1 MEQEEYNRVIKL
13 AEAVVQE
20 KYPDM
25 LKWQPTHF
33 HGVAYTLLLEMEAY
47 DLTLVSDEHIKELM
61 RIDLDELK
69 KSLEYTV

>member
-1 MEQEEYNRVIKL
+1 MQQEEYDRVIKI

-25 LKWQPTHF
+25 LKWRSTHF
-33 HGVAYTLLLEMEAY
+33 HGVAYTLLLEMKAY
-47 DLTLVSDEHIKELM
+47 DLTLISDEYIKELI

-69 KSLEYTV
+69 KSLED

>member
-25 LKWQPTHF
+25 LKWRPTHF
-33 HGVAYTLLLEMEAY
+33 HGVAYTLLLEIKAY
-47 DLTLVSDEHIKELM
+47 DLTLISDEHIKELM

-69 KSLEYTV
+69 KSLE